1 MSWVPIGGAQVTGI
15 CCLALRIV
23 LYHDHRI
30 GVFWLRLS
38 LIGSVACLPSR
49 KRELESTSSLVAACS
64 LRYNPRSL
72 ASRTQDRNLFSFDI
86 VD

>member
-1 MSWVPIGGAQVTGI
+1 MGGARVAGI

-23 LYHDHRI
+23 FHYDYRI
-30 GVFWLRLS
+30 GFVWSRLF
-38 LIGSVACLPSR
+38 LVGTVACPPSR
-49 KRELESTSSLVAACS
+49 KRELEWASSLVATCS

-72 ASRTQDRNLFSFDI
+72 ASRTQDQTLFSFDI

>member
-1 MSWVPIGGAQVTGI
+1 MGVARVAGI

-23 LYHDHRI
+23 LNYRHRI
-30 GVFWLRLS
+30 GFFWSRLF

-49 KRELESTSSLVAACS
+49 KRELEWASSLVATCS

-72 ASRTQDRNLFSFDI
+72 ASRTQDQTLFSFDI